1 MRLRRRLGDTA
12 ALQEACQMVVYAQY
26 AAMLDPAGDGAG
38 VASYRRLVELAG
50 ELGLPAPPPWEEMG
64 RSGPWTP
71 VDEWLDGA
79 GLYHQGGRWCSGRGG
94 GHWVYQ
100 CRG

>member
-1 MRLRRRLGDTA
+1 
-12 ALQEACQMVVYAQY
+12 MVCAQY
-26 AAMLDPAGDGAG
+26 AALLDPAGDDGEG
-38 VASYRRLVELAG
+38 VEAYRRLVELAG
-50 ELGLPAPPPWEEMG
+50 ELGWPAPPPWEEMG

-71 VDEWLDGA
+71 VDAWLDGA

-94 GHWVYQ
+94 GHWAHQ